1 MWLKILETIITFLT
15 FAVPTIFVIYAYTS
29 SGFVWQN
36 SLYSA
41 AGSKN
46 HMFIWTVG
54 ITILIVIGMFAI
66 ILKLLLKSLAGKTIN
81 ERIDEGLF
89 IENDILTYGYRL
101 KMQSY
106 RSERV
111 LVTIPLN
118 DCRYSIDKTKKEI
131 KFTGKI
137 FSQFYTDYSKNEI
150 NGKGDYINEFILYDY
165 FSPSL
170 INFLDE
176 WRS

>member
-1 MWLKILETIITFLT
+1 
-15 FAVPTIFVIYAYTS
+15 
-29 SGFVWQN
+29 
-36 SLYSA
+36 
-41 AGSKN
+41 
-46 HMFIWTVG
+46 
-54 ITILIVIGMFAI
+54 
-66 ILKLLLKSLAGKTIN
+66 
-81 ERIDEGLF
+81 
-89 IENDILTYGYRL
+89 
-101 KMQSY
+101 MQSY